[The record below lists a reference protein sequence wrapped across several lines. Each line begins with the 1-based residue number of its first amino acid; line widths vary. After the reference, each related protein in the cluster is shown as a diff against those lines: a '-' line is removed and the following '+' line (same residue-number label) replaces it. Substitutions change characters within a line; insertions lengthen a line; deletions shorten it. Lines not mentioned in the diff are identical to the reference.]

1 MEPCSK
7 CENPRPL
14 FIREDGT
21 CNKCIWK
28 PKKIKID
35 PPKPRSYS
43 SRRHYVKVVWGNN
56 SQVKYFDSASNAALY
71 CGVSDATIFRM
82 LKNTRN
88 MRGFGFFA
96 YEMTP
101 EEVANANTGK
111 IKLQEPK

>member
-1 MEPCSK
+1 MEKCSK
-7 CENPRPL
+7 CGNIRPL
-14 FIREDGT
+14 FTREDGT

-28 PKKIKID
+28 PKKIKVE

-56 SQVKYFDSASNAALY
+56 GPVKYFDSAANAAMY

-82 LKNTRN
+82 IKNTRN

-96 YEMTP
+96 HEMTP
-101 EEVANANTGK
+101 EEVALAKAGK
-111 IKLQEPK
+111 LKIQVPE